1 MYLVLCICIVCLIF
15 GFVVR
20 FRVVVCTGTALV
32 FVVGLLW
39 YDFGG
44 LPWCLLMFVSVGGLW
59 WFLVCCWL
67 DLVVV
72 VGV

>member
-20 FRVVVCTGTALV
+20 FRVVVCAGTALV
-32 FVVGLLW
+32 FVVGSLW

-44 LPWCLLMFVSVGGLW
+44 FCGFVVGWRLLLVCELVYMVGGGCL
-59 WFLVCCWL
+59 
-67 DLVVV
+67 
-72 VGV
+72 GVMLA